1 MPSFFTIDNTINQEN
16 PNVQFKYDDYN
27 NKIKNYR
34 NDLDIKLRVLDNNR
48 NGVIK
53 NQKKQIDSMVYE
65 NILLTVLATSIS
77 FYIFMKM

>member
-1 MPSFFTIDNTINQEN
+1 MPSFFTIDNTTNEEN

-27 NKIKNYR
+27 TKIKNYR

>member
-1 MPSFFTIDNTINQEN
+1 MPSFFTIDNTINEEN